1 MSLLLVIIYAAI
13 GAFIAGFLH
22 EDEEGWVVAIVL
34 LWPIILAAMLTII
47 ILTKPYELGKRL
59 LDKKR
64 RKNETN

>member
-1 MSLLLVIIYAAI
+1 MSLLLVIIYATI